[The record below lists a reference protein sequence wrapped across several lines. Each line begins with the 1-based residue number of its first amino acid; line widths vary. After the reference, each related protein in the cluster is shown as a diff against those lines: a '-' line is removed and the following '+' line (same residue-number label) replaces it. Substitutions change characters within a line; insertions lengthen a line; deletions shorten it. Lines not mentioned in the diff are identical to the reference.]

1 MPQGPSL
8 VLFLGS
14 ALVLCVIPG
23 PAVFYITAR
32 SISQGRRAGLVSVLG
47 IQTGTLVHVMA
58 AALGLSAILLTSS
71 LAFDMVRLLGA
82 GYLVFLGV
90 RRILGRDE
98 VPDNAQR
105 SRVPLMKIFR
115 DGVVVN
121 VLNPKTAL
129 FFLAFLP
136 QFVDPSRGRPGLQLG
151 ILGLLF
157 VAVAMASDSTWAFAA
172 SALRNRLRAS
182 PSFLRRE
189 RIMSG
194 AAYIGLGVAAA
205 FAGGRRK

>member
-1 MPQGPSL
+1 MPEARSL

-14 ALVLCVIPG
+14 ALILCVIPG

-32 SISQGRRAGLVSVLG
+32 SVSQGRRAGLVSVLG
-47 IQTGTLVHVMA
+47 IQTGTLVHVAA
-58 AALGLSAILLTSS
+58 AALGLSAVLLTSA
-71 LAFDMVRLLGA
+71 LAFEVVRFLGA
-82 GYLVFLGV
+82 GYLILLGV
-90 RRILGRDE
+90 RRL
-98 VPDNAQR
+98 R
-105 SRVPLMKIFR
+105 SRDGVSEAEEDGHSPLAKIFR

-136 QFVDPSRGRPGLQLG
+136 QFVDPSRGRPGLQFG

-157 VAVAMASDSTWAFAA
+157 IGVAMASDGTWALAA
-172 SALRNRLRAS
+172 SALRNRLRGS

-189 RIMSG
+189 RLVSG
-194 AAYIGLGVAAA
+194 AAYIGLGVLAA